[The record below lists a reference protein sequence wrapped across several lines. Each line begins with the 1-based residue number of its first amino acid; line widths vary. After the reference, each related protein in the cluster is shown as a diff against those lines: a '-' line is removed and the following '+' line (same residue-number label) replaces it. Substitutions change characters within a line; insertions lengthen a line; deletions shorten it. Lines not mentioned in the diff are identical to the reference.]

1 MECGRKSLQCRRRVR
16 SRTRRREGT
25 TPIGLPDDS
34 CVWDETRRRLPERA
48 ARREV
53 PAAVAGL
60 PGPRGRGRR
69 GSRAAGSSSYE
80 AFWRDG
86 LGVAER
92 GSIGCFLARPLRG
105 LFSRFDP
112 ARARVGPWGGTA
124 ETLTTQSLDPSS
136 LRLRF
141 CLSSRRNWSTPA
153 LRQSLKR
160 RRHRR
165 PSPHHRII
173 RRLSP
178 GAYSVDSPTWDGGGH
193 SPVMT

>member
-69 GSRAAGSSSYE
+69 ESRAAGSSSCE

-112 ARARVGPWGGTA
+112 ARARGGPWGGHGRDANYPELGSFLTSSSVLPFLPSKLEYSGSAAIPKA
-124 ETLTTQSLDPSS
+124 EAEQEAFSAP
-136 LRLRF
+136 
-141 CLSSRRNWSTPA
+141 P
-153 LRQSLKR
+153 
-160 RRHRR
+160 HH
-165 PSPHHRII
+165 PSPF
-173 RRLSP
+173 
-178 GAYSVDSPTWDGGGH
+178 AGGL
-193 SPVMT
+193 